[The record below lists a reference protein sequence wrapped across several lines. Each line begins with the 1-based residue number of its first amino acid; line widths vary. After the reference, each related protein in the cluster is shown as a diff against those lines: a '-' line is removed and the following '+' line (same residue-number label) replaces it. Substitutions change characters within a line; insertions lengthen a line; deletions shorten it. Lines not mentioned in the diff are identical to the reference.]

1 MIEFSDEWWI
11 GALLAVRLIGRET
24 QSGIRPLNPARDLGQ
39 LADLIENAFGA
50 ELTEGGQRILQEIR
64 ILSWLGPLNYL
75 LAASE
80 PETDSMFTGFVW
92 VADGHV
98 VGNVTVNRPTGHAY
112 RWQISNV
119 AVQDRYQRQ
128 GIGRQLVEA
137 AIEYAESHNGQ
148 TAYLFVRDD
157 NPPAIRLYRSL
168 GFAEVDSTTELKWR
182 SPSQPRAEALPD
194 PDPLPIMQGEALYR
208 LVRAAEGAGRRW
220 LYGIRRAQY
229 VTSVEDEFGRWLE
242 SLFTGE
248 TERRWGIG
256 DGRELQAAAILK
268 CTRLWN
274 RGPHRLQL
282 WVHPNARGQVERT
295 LAQDVVRAL
304 SGKASRTTY
313 VALPDCEQAAI
324 DALMDVGFAKVRSLV
339 LMRRDL

>member
-1 MIEFSDEWWI
+1 M
-11 GALLAVRLIGRET
+11 AVRLIGREM

-50 ELTEGGQRILQEIR
+50 ELTEGGQRILREIR
-64 ILSWLGPLNYL
+64 ILSWLGPLNYV
-75 LAASE
+75 LAASD

-92 VADGHV
+92 VADGQV
-98 VGNVTVNRPTGHAY
+98 IGNVTVNRPTGHAY

-119 AVQDRYQRQ
+119 AVLDRYRRQ

-137 AIEYAESHNGQ
+137 AVEYAESHNGQ

-157 NPPAIRLYRSL
+157 NPPAIQLYRSL
-168 GFAEVDSTTELKWR
+168 GFTEVDSTTELKWR
-182 SPSQPRAEALPD
+182 LTSQPHAGSLPD
-194 PDPLPIMQGEALYR
+194 PDPLPVAQGEALYR

-220 LYGIRRAQY
+220 LYGIHRAQY
-229 VTSVEDEFGRWLE
+229 VSSVEDQFGRWLE
-242 SLFTGE
+242 SLFTGQAE
-248 TERRWGIG
+248 YRWGMG
-256 DGRELQAAAILK
+256 DGRELYAAGILK
-268 CTRLWN
+268 HTRLWN

-282 WVHPNARGQVERT
+282 WVHPNARGQVESA
-295 LAQDVVRAL
+295 LVHDVVHIL
-304 SGKASRTTY
+304 SGKALRTTY

-324 DALMDVGFAKVRSLV
+324 DALMDVGFTKVRTLV

>member
-1 MIEFSDEWWI
+1 M
-11 GALLAVRLIGRET
+11 AVRLIGSEM

-50 ELTEGGQRILQEIR
+50 ELTEGGQRILREIR
-64 ILSWLGPLNYL
+64 ILSWLGPLNYV

-98 VGNVTVNRPTGHAY
+98 VGNVTVNRPTGNTY

-119 AVQDRYQRQ
+119 AVLDRYRRQ

-137 AIEYAESHNGQ
+137 AVEYAENRSGQ

-157 NPPAIRLYRSL
+157 NPPAIQLYHSL

-182 SPSQPRAEALPD
+182 PSPQPRAGSLLD
-194 PDPLPIMQGEALYR
+194 PDPLPIAQGEALYR
-208 LVRAAEGAGRRW
+208 LVRAAEGTGRRW

-229 VTSVEDEFGRWLE
+229 VTSAEEQFGRWLE

-248 TERRWGIG
+248 AEYRWGVG

-268 CTRLWN
+268 HTRLWN

-282 WVHPNARGQVERT
+282 WVHPNARGQVEGA
-295 LAQDVVRAL
+295 LAQDVVRIL

-324 DALMDVGFAKVRSLV
+324 DALMEVGFTEVRTLT

>member
-1 MIEFSDEWWI
+1 M
-11 GALLAVRLIGRET
+11 AVRLITRET

-50 ELTEGGQRILQEIR
+50 ELTEGGQRILREIR
-64 ILSWLGPLNYL
+64 ILSWLGPLNYV

-92 VADGHV
+92 VADGQV

-119 AVQDRYQRQ
+119 AVLDRYRRQ

-137 AIEYAESHNGQ
+137 AIRYAGSHNGQ
-148 TAYLFVRDD
+148 TAYLFVRED
-157 NPPAIRLYRSL
+157 NPPAIQLYRSL

-182 SPSQPRAEALPD
+182 STSQSCAGSWSV
-194 PDPLPIMQGEALYR
+194 PDPLPVTQGESLYR

-229 VTSVEDEFGRWLE
+229 VSSAEEQFGRWLE

-248 TERRWGIG
+248 AEYRWGVK
-256 DGRELQAAAILK
+256 DGRELRAAAILK
-268 CTRLWN
+268 HTRLWN

-282 WVHPNARGQVERT
+282 WIHPNARGQVERD
-295 LAQDVVRAL
+295 LARDVVCIL

-324 DALMDVGFAKVRSLV
+324 DALIEVGFAEVRTLT
-339 LMRRDL
+339 LMTRDL

>member
-1 MIEFSDEWWI
+1 M
-11 GALLAVRLIGRET
+11 AVRLIGSEI

-50 ELTEGGQRILQEIR
+50 ELTEGGQRILREIR
-64 ILSWLGPLNYL
+64 ILSWLGPLNYV

-80 PETDSMFTGFVW
+80 PETDSMFTGYVW
-92 VADGHV
+92 VADGQV
-98 VGNVTVNRPTGHAY
+98 VGNVTVNRPTGHKY

-119 AVQDRYQRQ
+119 AVMDRCQRQ
-128 GIGRQLVEA
+128 GIGRQLVETA
-137 AIEYAESHNGQ
+137 VEYAKSHNGQ

-157 NPPAIRLYRSL
+157 NPHAIQLYHSL
-168 GFAEVDSTTELKWR
+168 GFTEVDSTTELKR
-182 SPSQPRAEALPD
+182 RPPPQPRVGSLPD
-194 PDPLPIMQGEALYR
+194 PNPLPVAQGEALYR

-220 LYGIRRAQY
+220 LYGIRRSQY
-229 VTSVEDEFGRWLE
+229 VTSAEQQFGRSLE

-248 TERRWGIG
+248 AEYRWGYPWEG
-256 DGRELQAAAILK
+256 DSRELQAAAILK
-268 CTRLWN
+268 HTRLWN

-282 WVHPNARGQVERT
+282 WVHPNARGQVEPA
-295 LAQDVVRAL
+295 LAQDVVRIL
-304 SGKASRTTY
+304 SGKASRPTY

-324 DALMDVGFAKVRSLV
+324 DALMDVGFAKVRTLK

>member
-1 MIEFSDEWWI
+1 M
-11 GALLAVRLIGRET
+11 

-50 ELTEGGQRILQEIR
+50 ELTEGGQRILREIR
-64 ILSWLGPLNYL
+64 ILSWLGPLNYV

-92 VADGHV
+92 VADGRV
-98 VGNVTVNRPTGHAY
+98 VGNVTVNRPTGHTY

-119 AVQDRYQRQ
+119 AVLDRYRRQ

-137 AIEYAESHNGQ
+137 AVEYAEIHSGQ
-148 TAYLFVRDD
+148 TAYLFVRND
-157 NPPAIRLYRSL
+157 NPSAIQLYRSL
-168 GFAEVDSTTELKWR
+168 GFAQVDSTTELKWQP
-182 SPSQPRAEALPD
+182 SPQPRAGSLPD
-194 PDPLPIMQGEALYR
+194 PDPLSVAQGEALYR

-229 VTSVEDEFGRWLE
+229 VTSAEEQFGRWLE

-248 TERRWGIG
+248 TEYRWGVG

-268 CTRLWN
+268 HTRLWN

-282 WVHPNARGQVERT
+282 WVHPNARGQVEVA
-295 LAQDVVRAL
+295 LAQDVVRIL

-324 DALMDVGFAKVRSLV
+324 DALMEVGFVEVRTLT